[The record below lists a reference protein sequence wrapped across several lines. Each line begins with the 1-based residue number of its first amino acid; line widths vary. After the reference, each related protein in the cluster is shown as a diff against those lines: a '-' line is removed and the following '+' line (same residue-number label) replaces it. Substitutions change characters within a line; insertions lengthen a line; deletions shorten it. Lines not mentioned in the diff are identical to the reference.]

1 MKLNKDMTVN
11 PADSLKQVMLQAAA
25 IAATHHCEYLTLE
38 CLILA
43 LLDDEELVELL
54 TEASIDVNVIK
65 QQVVDYITN
74 ELPKA
79 VDDSPPRET
88 KSLERVLNRAF
99 GQAMFYG
106 QNEVKSVDVLASIFY
121 EKNNWVAATLKNNG
135 VTKKTLA
142 GSIITSGEG
151 KPERQSRSNA
161 LKDYCVNLTEQAKVG
176 NLDVMSGRDNEVD
189 DMVHVLCRRTKSN
202 VILIGDPGVGKT
214 AIVEGLAQR
223 IIGGEVPD
231 ALKGYE
237 IWSLDISSLL
247 AGTKYRGD
255 FEERF
260 KEITKL
266 LAKKKNAIL
275 FIDEAHMMAGA
286 GAAGKDS
293 SNDLANMLKP
303 GLSRRL
309 FKVIASTTWEDF
321 RDTFEKDRA
330 LMRRFNRVVI
340 DEPDR
345 TLCIEILKGLAPQYT
360 SYHNVEISSEQIENI
375 VDLTT
380 RWVNERKQPDKSI
393 DIMDAVMTRTK
404 LAKTGPAVDDGVILL
419 ELSRL
424 TKLPLET
431 FNSTVQEDTVDQI
444 EQGIRKKVFGQD
456 KAIDKVLERIYI
468 SKAGLKKTERPIA
481 QFLFTGPTGVGK
493 TELAKSL
500 AASLG
505 INFIKFD
512 MSEYQ
517 EQHSISK
524 LIGAPP
530 GYVGFEDSNLG
541 GGLLIGEIEKTPH
554 CVLLMDEIEK
564 ADPKVSNVLLQIMDN
579 GWITGSNGKKADCRN
594 VILILTSNLGAEASE
609 RDTIGFVEVDR
620 GEESKALKK
629 FFAPEF
635 RNRLDAVIQFNK
647 LGKEQVAMVADKFIL
662 ELNTLLAEQDLA
674 VEVDSYARE
683 LLIERGWDKKM
694 GARPMARAI
703 DELIKV
709 PLSRLLLKTRPAANT
724 TIKVTRDLD
733 QMTFDTGRQYK
744 VLDQFKPKVTL
755 S

>member
-1 MKLNKDMTVN
+1 MNVN
-11 PADSLKQVMLQAAA
+11 PADSLKEVMLQAAG
-25 IAATHHCEYLTLE
+25 IAAKHQCEYLTLE
-38 CLILA
+38 CLVLA
-43 LLDDEELVELL
+43 LLEDEILAETLVD
-54 TEASIDVNVIK
+54 AGIDVHAISTHITEYVI
-65 QQVVDYITN
+65 N
-74 ELPKA
+74 ELPKTPDA
-79 VDDSPPRET
+79 SPPRET

-106 QNEVKSVDVLASIFY
+106 QNEVKSIDVLASVLF
-121 EKNNWVAATLKNNG
+121 EKNNWTSTTLKNFG
-135 VTKKTLA
+135 VTKKVLLGNFSNSSA
-142 GSIITSGEG
+142 EPGERRAA
-151 KPERQSRSNA
+151 KSNA
-161 LKDYCVNLTEQAKVG
+161 LKEYCVNLTEQAKVG
-176 NLDVMSGRDNEVD
+176 NLDVMSGREQEVD

-223 IIGGEVPD
+223 IIANEIPD
-231 ALKGYE
+231 ALKGHE
-237 IWSLDISSLL
+237 IFSLDISALL

-275 FIDEAHMMAGA
+275 FIDEAHMIAGA
-286 GAAGKDS
+286 GAAGKDN

-303 GLSRRL
+303 GLSRRQ

-321 RDTFEKDRA
+321 RDSFEKDRA

-345 TLCIEILKGLAPQYT
+345 GLCIEILKGLTPQYT
-360 SYHNVEISSEQIENI
+360 AYHGIEINLTQIENI

-393 DIMDAVMTRTK
+393 DVMDAVMTRTK
-404 LAKTGPAVDDGVILL
+404 LAKTGPYIHDDVILM
-419 ELSRL
+419 ELSRT

-431 FNSTVQEDTVDQI
+431 FISSHKEDNVDRI
-444 EQGIRKKVFGQD
+444 ENLIRKRVFGQD
-456 KAIDKVLERIYI
+456 EAVDKVLERIYI
-468 SKAGLKKTERPIA
+468 SKAGLKNAERPIA

-500 AASLG
+500 AESLS
-505 INFIKFD
+505 IHFVKFD

-517 EQHSISK
+517 EQHSVSK

-541 GGLLIGEIEKTPH
+541 GGMLISEIEKNPH

-564 ADPKVSNVLLQIMDN
+564 ADPKVSNVLLQIMDS

-609 RDTIGFVEVDR
+609 RETIGFMNQDR
-620 GEESKALKK
+620 SEETKALKK

-635 RNRLDAVIQFNK
+635 RNRLDAAINFK
-647 LGKEQVAMVADKFIL
+647 RLGKDQVHMVAQKFIA
-662 ELNTLLAEQDLA
+662 ELNG
-674 VEVDSYARE
+674 
-683 LLIERGWDKKM
+683 LLIEQHLTINLTDEAFGLLVERGWDNKM
-694 GARPMARAI
+694 GARPMSRAI

-709 PLSRLLLKTRPAANT
+709 PLSRMILKNRPKTNT
-724 TIKVTRDLD
+724 LITVDRDEDVMSFTFGVDYPVT
-733 QMTFDTGRQYK
+733 G
-744 VLDQFKPKVTL
+744 TL
-755 S
+755 KQTSDMDVE

>member
-1 MKLNKDMTVN
+1 
-11 PADSLKQVMLQAAA
+11 
-25 IAATHHCEYLTLE
+25 
-38 CLILA
+38 
-43 LLDDEELVELL
+43 
-54 TEASIDVNVIK
+54 
-65 QQVVDYITN
+65 
-74 ELPKA
+74 
-79 VDDSPPRET
+79 
-88 KSLERVLNRAF
+88 
-99 GQAMFYG
+99 
-106 QNEVKSVDVLASIFY
+106 
-121 EKNNWVAATLKNNG
+121 
-135 VTKKTLA
+135 
-142 GSIITSGEG
+142 
-151 KPERQSRSNA
+151 
-161 LKDYCVNLTEQAKVG
+161 
-176 NLDVMSGRDNEVD
+176 MSGRDQEVD

-237 IWSLDISSLL
+237 IWSLDISTLL

-345 TLCIEILKGLAPQYT
+345 SLCIDILKGLAPQYT
-360 SYHNVEISSEQIENI
+360 SYHNVEITTEQIENI

-404 LAKTGPAVDDGVILL
+404 LANTGPAIDDGVILL

-431 FNSTVQEDTVDQI
+431 FNSTVQEDTVDHI
-444 EQGIRKKVFGQD
+444 EHGIRKKVFGQD

-517 EQHSISK
+517 ELRTCFQ
-524 LIGAPP
+524 
-530 GYVGFEDSNLG
+530 
-541 GGLLIGEIEKTPH
+541 
-554 CVLLMDEIEK
+554 
-564 ADPKVSNVLLQIMDN
+564 
-579 GWITGSNGKKADCRN
+579 KK
-594 VILILTSNLGAEASE
+594 E
-609 RDTIGFVEVDR
+609 
-620 GEESKALKK
+620 
-629 FFAPEF
+629 
-635 RNRLDAVIQFNK
+635 
-647 LGKEQVAMVADKFIL
+647 
-662 ELNTLLAEQDLA
+662 
-674 VEVDSYARE
+674 
-683 LLIERGWDKKM
+683 
-694 GARPMARAI
+694 
-703 DELIKV
+703 
-709 PLSRLLLKTRPAANT
+709 
-724 TIKVTRDLD
+724 
-733 QMTFDTGRQYK
+733 
-744 VLDQFKPKVTL
+744 
-755 S
+755 